1 MDAEME
7 VPSTSGGD
15 LEPGVSQQTLDGTAQ
30 DSTHRTEQPSGTP
43 TIVQKSELPEQHNLD
58 SSPESIPFSQA
69 QVEERPLDGET
80 TDDENNSTNTTSRPP
95 RSLTPEPLPQTTR
108 RRRPRDDSYA
118 YPHLQPPMHVPA
130 MPPPPEDRIMHMG
143 NTEFNQ
149 KRTFSAIEVLLEEP
163 MVTMRSRQKIR
174 SFRNLTLQSAD
185 SSQIQPITKPNPR
198 KIRIRSPILLK
209 LLEEIAKIRGLG
221 FFATN
226 PHFVDV
232 YNPTVSERDDI
243 LALLSLLKVTTLT
256 L

>member
-1 MDAEME
+1 MDVKLE
-7 VPSTSGGD
+7 VPPTSGGD
-15 LEPGVSQQTLDGTAQ
+15 LEPGVLQQTLDGTAQ
-30 DSTHRTEQPSGTP
+30 ESTHQTEQLSRTA
-43 TIVQKSELPEQHNLD
+43 TIIQMAEPPERHNLD
-58 SSPESIPFSQA
+58 SSPEGIPVSQA
-69 QVEERPLDGET
+69 QVEETPLDDET
-80 TDDENNSTNTTSRPP
+80 TDDEGNSTNTTSRPP
-95 RSLTPEPLPQTTR
+95 RSLTPEPLPRTTR

-118 YPHLQPPMHVPA
+118 YPHLQ
-130 MPPPPEDRIMHMG
+130 PPPPEDRIMHMG

-174 SFRNLTLQSAD
+174 SFHNLSLQSAD